1 MLKVSV
7 SSLPY
12 EDKIIKDLPKIIDSG
27 TDFLHIDIMDGVLT
41 KNKTYDYKMVEK
53 INSRTTLFLDCHLM
67 INEPAK
73 IIENYVNAGANIIS
87 IHYEA
92 FKDKLQLIETL
103 KYLKDKKVI
112 TGLAIYPSTTI
123 EEIELY
129 KNFFDLLLVMSVKIG
144 KYGQTFIESSYDK
157 IKTAKKLLPNKLIE
171 VDGGVTLENA
181 VKLKELGVD
190 IVVVGGSY
198 FKSENKTEFITNLK
212 K

>member
-41 KNKTYDYKMVEK
+41 ENKTYDYKMVEK

-87 IHYEA
+87 IHYES
-92 FKDKLQLIETL
+92 FKDKLQL
-103 KYLKDKKVI
+103 
-112 TGLAIYPSTTI
+112 
-123 EEIELY
+123 
-129 KNFFDLLLVMSVKIG
+129 
-144 KYGQTFIESSYDK
+144 
-157 IKTAKKLLPNKLIE
+157 
-171 VDGGVTLENA
+171 
-181 VKLKELGVD
+181 
-190 IVVVGGSY
+190 
-198 FKSENKTEFITNLK
+198 
-212 K
+212 